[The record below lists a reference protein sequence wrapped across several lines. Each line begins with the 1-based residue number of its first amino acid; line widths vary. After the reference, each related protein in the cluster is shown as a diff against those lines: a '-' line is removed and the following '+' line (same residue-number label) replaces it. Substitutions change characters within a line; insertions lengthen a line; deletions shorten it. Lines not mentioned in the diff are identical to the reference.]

1 MKKIISTG
9 LIAGAFVFA
18 VASCNQK
25 NDSVEQAQEVNEQ
38 QAENTPMEEQKDEL
52 SDFMTKAAS
61 GGMMEVELGK
71 LAQQQAMNKQVKD
84 FGSMMVTDH
93 TKANNELK
101 TLASKKNIMLPDS
114 MSQEHMDHVRELR
127 NKKGADFDEAYMDLM
142 VSDHKDDVQMFEDAS
157 NNLEDA
163 DAKAFASK
171 TLATLRMHLDRAQ
184 KIDST
189 MQNRK

>member
-25 NDSVEQAQEVNEQ
+25 TDAVEEAQEVNEGMVEDTQ
-38 QAENTPMEEQKDEL
+38 MEEQKDDL
-52 SDFMTKAAS
+52 SEFMTKAAS

-71 LAQQQAMNKQVKD
+71 LAQSQAMSKQVKD
-84 FGSMMVTDH
+84 FGTMMVTDH

-101 TLASKKNIMLPDS
+101 TLAAKKSLVLPDS
-114 MSQEHMDHVRELR
+114 MSQDHMDNVRDLR
-127 NKKGADFDEAYMDLM
+127 DKKGADFDAAYMDLM
-142 VSDHKDDVQMFEDAS
+142 VEDHKEDVEMFEDAS

-171 TLATLRMHLDRAQ
+171 TLATLRTHLKRAQ
-184 KIDST
+184 EIDST
-189 MQNRK
+189 LQK

>member
-1 MKKIISTG
+1 MKKIVSTG

-25 NDSVEQAQEVNEQ
+25 TDAVEEAQEVNEGMVEDTQ
-38 QAENTPMEEQKDEL
+38 MEEQKDDL
-52 SDFMTKAAS
+52 SEFMTKAAS

-71 LAQQQAMNKQVKD
+71 LAQSQAMSKQVKD
-84 FGSMMVTDH
+84 FGTMMVTDH

-101 TLASKKNIMLPDS
+101 TLAAKKSLVLPDS
-114 MSQEHMDHVRELR
+114 MSQDHMDNVRDLR
-127 NKKGADFDEAYMDLM
+127 DKKGADFDAAYMDLM
-142 VSDHKDDVQMFEDAS
+142 VEDHKEDVEMFEDAS

-171 TLATLRMHLDRAQ
+171 TLATLRTHLKRAQ
-184 KIDST
+184 EIDST
-189 MQNRK
+189 LQK